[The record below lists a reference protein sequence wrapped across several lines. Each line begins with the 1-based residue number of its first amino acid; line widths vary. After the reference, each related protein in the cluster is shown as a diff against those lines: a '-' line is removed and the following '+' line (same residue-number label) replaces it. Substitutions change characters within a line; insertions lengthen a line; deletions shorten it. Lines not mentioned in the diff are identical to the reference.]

1 MGRRILLA
9 LILPLILP
17 FALFGCGG
25 GGEGDRTPPSA
36 TGSFSRTELPF
47 GGGEVQ
53 VTVTVSDPS
62 GVAFARIDVS
72 PRPPNFNPTELVPQN
87 QQTVTAN
94 ITISLPANGS
104 VSDMVYQV
112 RVTARDAVGNEG
124 TVVVG
129 EVRVRSPL
137 AGIPNLPDPSG
148 AF

>member
-1 MGRRILLA
+1 MGRKILLA
-9 LILPLILP
+9 LILT

-25 GGEGDRTPPSA
+25 GDGGDRTTPSVTA
-36 TGSFSRTELPF
+36 VFSRTELPF
-47 GGGEVQ
+47 SGGTVQ

-72 PRPPNFNPTELVPQN
+72 PRPSNFSPTELAPQN

-94 ITISLPANGS
+94 VAIPLPANGS

-112 RVTARDAVGNEG
+112 KVTARDAIGNEG

-129 EVRVRSPL
+129 EIRVRSPL
-137 AGIPNLPDPSG
+137 SGIPSLPDPSG

>member
-1 MGRRILLA
+1 
-9 LILPLILP
+9 
-17 FALFGCGG
+17 
-25 GGEGDRTPPSA
+25 
-36 TGSFSRTELPF
+36 
-47 GGGEVQ
+47 
-53 VTVTVSDPS
+53 VTISDPS

-72 PRPPNFNPTELVPQN
+72 PRPPNFNPTELAPQN

-112 RVTARDAVGNEG
+112 KVTARDTVGNEG

-129 EVRVRSPL
+129 EVRVHSPL
-137 AGIPNLPDPSG
+137 AGIPNLPNPSG

>member
-1 MGRRILLA
+1 MFMMWRRILLA
-9 LILPLILP
+9 LILP

-25 GGEGDRTPPSA
+25 GGGGDRTPPTA

-47 GGGEVQ
+47 GGGTVQ
-53 VTVTVSDPS
+53 VTVTISDPS

-112 RVTARDAVGNEG
+112 KVTARDAVGNEG

>member
-9 LILPLILP
+9 LILP

-25 GGEGDRTPPSA
+25 GDGGDRTPPSVTA
-36 TGSFSRTELPF
+36 VFSRTELSF
-47 GGGEVQ
+47 SGGTVQ
-53 VTVTVSDPS
+53 VTVTVNDPS

-72 PRPPNFNPTELVPQN
+72 PRPSNFSPTELAPQN

-94 ITISLPANGS
+94 VTIPLPANGS

-112 RVTARDAVGNEG
+112 RVTARDAIGNEV

-129 EVRVRSPL
+129 EIRVRSPL
-137 AGIPNLPDPSG
+137 SGIPSLPDPSG

>member
-1 MGRRILLA
+1 MFMMWRRILLA
-9 LILPLILP
+9 LILP
-17 FALFGCGG
+17 FALFGCGGG

-47 GGGEVQ
+47 GGGIVQ
-53 VTVTVSDPS
+53 VTVTISDPS

-72 PRPPNFNPTELVPQN
+72 PRPPNFNPTELAPQN

-112 RVTARDAVGNEG
+112 RVTARDTVGNEG

-129 EVRVRSPL
+129 EIRVRSPL
-137 AGIPNLPDPSG
+137 ASIPNLPDPSG

>member
-1 MGRRILLA
+1 MGRKILLA
-9 LILPLILP
+9 LILPL
-17 FALFGCGG
+17 ALLGCGG
-25 GGEGDRTPPSA
+25 GDGGDRTPPSVTA
-36 TGSFSRTELPF
+36 VFSRTELPF
-47 GGGEVQ
+47 GGGTVQ
-53 VTVTVSDPS
+53 VTVTISDPS
-62 GVAFARIDVS
+62 GVAFAQIDVS
-72 PRPPNFNPTELVPQN
+72 PRPPNFSPTQLSPQN

-104 VSDMVYQV
+104 ASDMVYQV
-112 RVTARDAVGNEG
+112 RVTARDVFGNEG

>member
-9 LILPLILP
+9 LILP
-17 FALFGCGG
+17 FALLGCGG
-25 GGEGDRTPPSA
+25 GDGGDRTPPSVTA
-36 TGSFSRTELPF
+36 VFSRTELPF
-47 GGGEVQ
+47 GGGTVQ
-53 VTVTVSDPS
+53 VTVTISDPS
-62 GVAFARIDVS
+62 GVAFAQIDVS
-72 PRPPNFNPTELVPQN
+72 PRPPNFSPTELAPQN

-104 VSDMVYQV
+104 ASDMVYQV
-112 RVTARDAVGNEG
+112 RVTARDVFGNEG

>member
-9 LILPLILP
+9 LILP
-17 FALFGCGG
+17 FALLGCGG
-25 GGEGDRTPPSA
+25 GDGGDRTPPSVTA
-36 TGSFSRTELPF
+36 VFSRTELPF
-47 GGGEVQ
+47 GGGTVQ
-53 VTVTVSDPS
+53 VTVTISDPS
-62 GVAFARIDVS
+62 GVAFAQIDVS
-72 PRPPNFNPTELVPQN
+72 PRPPNFSPTELAPQN

-104 VSDMVYQV
+104 ASDMVYQV
-112 RVTARDAVGNEG
+112 RVKARDVFGNEG

>member
-1 MGRRILLA
+1 MMWRRILLA
-9 LILPLILP
+9 LILP
-17 FALFGCGG
+17 FALFGCGGG

-47 GGGEVQ
+47 GGGTVQ
-53 VTVTVSDPS
+53 VTVTISDPS

-72 PRPPNFNPTELVPQN
+72 PRPPNFNPTELAPQN

-94 ITISLPANGS
+94 ITILLPANGS

-112 RVTARDAVGNEG
+112 KVTARDTVGNEG

>member
-1 MGRRILLA
+1 MGRKILLA
-9 LILPLILP
+9 LILP
-17 FALFGCGG
+17 FALLGCGG
-25 GGEGDRTPPSA
+25 GDGGDRTPPSVTA
-36 TGSFSRTELPF
+36 VFSRTELPF
-47 GGGEVQ
+47 GGGTVQ
-53 VTVTVSDPS
+53 VTVTISDPS
-62 GVAFARIDVS
+62 GVAFAQIDVS
-72 PRPPNFNPTELVPQN
+72 PRPPNFSPTELAPQN

-104 VSDMVYQV
+104 ASDMVYQV
-112 RVTARDAVGNEG
+112 RVTARDVFGNEG